1 MGRGTLFSIGIPIA
15 GQEGTGGSLR
25 KHAWN
30 DRATG
35 WDAQPEERNVHQVVP
50 STAAP
55 TLSSPVLTRVR
66 TALRALR
73 HRNLRLFF
81 AGQGV
86 SLVGTWMQ
94 QVAIGWL
101 VYRLTDS
108 ALLLGVIGFGS
119 RFPAFLMAPF
129 AGALAD
135 RWNRYR
141 MVMAAQFFA
150 MLQAIILAVVVLTG
164 VVEVWHL
171 IALSVMS
178 GLVNGVDVPAR
189 QSLLVQLVGEEDLPN
204 AIALNSSM
212 FNAARLVGPAV
223 AGVLIGWVG
232 EGPVF
237 ALNAL
242 SYIAVL
248 AALMA
253 LRLPRTVGQ
262 TAGPMLRNI
271 REGFVYAFG
280 FPPIRDLLLLLG
292 MISLVG
298 IPYAVLYPVFA
309 RDVLGGGA
317 GTLGL
322 LTSSSGL
329 GALMG
334 ALFLA
339 SRGDVWGLGRVIA
352 RASTVFGV
360 ALVGFAL
367 SEQVWLSCLFLVAS
381 GFGVMLTTA
390 SINTVL
396 QTLVDDGM
404 RGRVMSLYTMAFVG
418 MSPLGSLAGG
428 SLAGWMGAPATVLM
442 GGVGCLAAGLWFST
456 RVAPLRELMVPV
468 YERKGILPELARGLQ
483 DATDPRA
490 RG

>member
-1 MGRGTLFSIGIPIA
+1 MP
-15 GQEGTGGSLR
+15 
-25 KHAWN
+25 
-30 DRATG
+30 
-35 WDAQPEERNVHQVVP
+35 
-50 STAAP
+50 
-55 TLSSPVLTRVR
+55 TRVR
-66 TALRALR
+66 LALRALR

-81 AGQGV
+81 TGQGI

-108 ALLLGVIGFGS
+108 ALLLGVIGFGG

-135 RWNRYR
+135 RWDRYR
-141 MVMAAQFFA
+141 MVMAAQVCA
-150 MLQAIILAVVVLTG
+150 MLQAVALAVLVLSG
-164 VVEVWHL
+164 SVAVWHL
-171 IALSVMS
+171 VLLSVVS
-178 GLVNGVDVPAR
+178 GLINGVDVPAR
-189 QSLLVQLVGEEDLPN
+189 QSLLVQLVDGTDDLPN

-223 AGVLIGWVG
+223 AGVLIGLVG

-248 AALMA
+248 GALAAV
-253 LRLPRTVGQ
+253 RLPRGVG
-262 TAGPMLRNI
+262 TATGPVLRSI
-271 REGFVYAFG
+271 QEGFSYAFG
-280 FPPIRDLLLLLG
+280 FPPIRDLILLLG
-292 MISLVG
+292 LIALVG
-298 IPYAVLYPVFA
+298 IPYTVLFPIFA
-309 RDVLGGGA
+309 RDVLGGDA

-322 LTSSSGL
+322 LSSSAGL
-329 GALMG
+329 GALTG

-339 SRGDVWGLGRVIA
+339 SRDGVRGLGKVIA
-352 RASTVFGV
+352 RSTVLFGV
-360 ALVGFAL
+360 SLAGFAL
-367 SEQVWLSCLFLVAS
+367 SRDVWISCLFLVGS

-396 QTLVDDGM
+396 QTLVDEGM

-428 SLAGWMGAPATVLM
+428 FLAGWMGAPRTVLF
-442 GGVGCLAAGLWFST
+442 GGLGCLLVGIWFTRRVPVLW
-456 RVAPLRELMVPV
+456 ELVVPV
-468 YERKGILPELARGLQ
+468 YQRMGVLPELARGLQ
-483 DATDPRA
+483 EATDPRA